1 MKITA
6 DYSSCDPSQ
15 MDAWLMKILPDL
27 SQYTYEMLKAGM
39 NKEVLASTNNE
50 ELDSVCGIKN
60 GIHRRLILE
69 HVEGESSM
77 LLFFLHELQIHAF
90 KVIKMWTN
98 KCLYHEIIHV
108 FI

>member
-77 LLFFLHELQIHAF
+77 LLFRLNELQIHACII
-90 KVIKMWTN
+90 IKLWIN
-98 KCLYHEIIHV
+98 KCLYHEIINV

>member
-1 MKITA
+1 MKSLKITA

-50 ELDSVCGIKN
+50 ELDHVCGIKN

-69 HVEGESSM
+69 HVEGKIPNEC
-77 LLFFLHELQIHAF
+77 LLQSLVYIRHLCI
-90 KVIKMWTN
+90 MNTP
-98 KCLYHEIIHV
+98 
-108 FI
+108 

>member
-1 MKITA
+1 
-6 DYSSCDPSQ
+6 

-50 ELDSVCGIKN
+50 ELDHVCGIKN

-69 HVEGESSM
+69 HVEGKI
-77 LLFFLHELQIHAF
+77 LQSLVYIRHLC
-90 KVIKMWTN
+90 IMNTP
-98 KCLYHEIIHV
+98 
-108 FI
+108 